1 MQRNLVIIEFFILFV
16 MPPLIVAISAISFY
30 LILMPM
36 FIAFVYA
43 LWWLFGFKRRHW
55 ENFWRSESSV
65 VEKKQLKVIL
75 VRFFICSILLT
86 ALVLQFY
93 PDKFLNFPLQHP
105 LLFVLFLVVYPLFSV
120 LPQELLYRT
129 FFFER
134 YQLIFSNPKIMIL
147 ASTIAFSYLHIMY
160 NNYES
165 VILTLVGGYFFSR
178 SYEVTRSLLLVTF
191 EHSLYGILVFTL
203 GLGGFFMR
211 GLKELGFVL

>member
-1 MQRNLVIIEFFILFV
+1 
-16 MPPLIVAISAISFY
+16 
-30 LILMPM
+30 
-36 FIAFVYA
+36 
-43 LWWLFGFKRRHW
+43 
-55 ENFWRSESSV
+55 
-65 VEKKQLKVIL
+65 
-75 VRFFICSILLT
+75 
-86 ALVLQFY
+86 
-93 PDKFLNFPLQHP
+93 
-105 LLFVLFLVVYPLFSV
+105 
-120 LPQELLYRT
+120 
-129 FFFER
+129 
-134 YQLIFSNPKIMIL
+134 MIL